1 MTVLLAICISP
12 EIRIH
17 KADACFFFKLNFLIV
32 RFYEI
37 LIYSGFLISYMTCNY
52 FLPSF
57 VDSLFFYFIDWLI
70 DW

>member
-12 EIRIH
+12 EIRIY
-17 KADACFFFKLNFLIV
+17 KAAACSFFFKLNFLIV
-32 RFYEI
+32 RFYEF

-57 VDSLFFYFIDWLI
+57 VDSLYFIDWLI